1 MNNTLIVCF
10 MGVKMGVKTCW
21 DYLVNVVIGEI
32 EEKQW
37 KLSHYNWLFSNFRLS
52 SDV

>member
-1 MNNTLIVCF
+1 MF
-10 MGVKMGVKTCW
+10 YGVKACW

-32 EEKQW
+32 EEKNENFEKKW

-52 SDV
+52 SDI